1 MWLESGVFFGE
12 PAEHDHVFF
21 FLFWFHKHELCFPFF
36 CLFLFFLW
44 FLLWALTLVAPVFFF
59 KISPLTLGLCLWS
72 RTPFFFFFFSL
83 LVWFLVWF
91 LAFGFRHW
99 PWLSTPFFL
108 FFFLFGLVLPLVEY
122 SFFWVGSSLAHFYF
136 IFFSLV
142 WLVWFWLW
150 LWAFRKHSFYSFIF
164 ISLLVW
170 FFRLVLV

>member
-1 MWLESGVFFGE
+1 MFS
-12 PAEHDHVFF
+12 F
-21 FLFWFHKHELCFPFF
+21 FLLILIFSLVF
-36 CLFLFFLW
+36 
-44 FLLWALTLVAPVFFF
+44 TLGFDFGRARLFF

-122 SFFWVGSSLAHFYF
+122 SFFLG
-136 IFFSLV
+136 
-142 WLVWFWLW
+142 WF
-150 LWAFRKHSFYSFIF
+150 
-164 ISLLVW
+164 
-170 FFRLVLV
+170 